1 MTDAIEDARAAL
13 VALRAD
19 YTGINAIVLSDR
31 VADATE
37 RLIAEHERLT
47 EQLEATYRVAADG
60 WKKATE
66 KAEEVRTLI
75 AERERMTA
83 PPSQGV
89 WSCEKG
95 CTEPSAACIL
105 DHRGRKYTPPTDREA
120 CGDYPAPCNCDDPE
134 THDGALRQQGPIT
147 EEWEYKPGY
156 IEADGR
162 VFAQSG
168 VIAPGYVE
176 QFMAEGGEVIRRRVG
191 KFETVEAARDAS

>member
-1 MTDAIEDARAAL
+1 MTDALEDARAAL
-13 VALRAD
+13 AKYDYDVSIGIGKSGPCIDALSA
-19 YTGINAIVLSDR
+19 
-31 VADATE
+31 
-37 RLIAEHERLT
+37 LITEHERLT

-105 DHRGRKYTPPTDREA
+105 DHRGRKYTPPADREA

-134 THDGALRQQGPIT
+134 THDGALRRQGPIT
-147 EEWEYKPGY
+147 DEWEYKPGW
-156 IEADGR
+156 IDADGR

-168 VIAPGYVE
+168 VIAPGYVK